1 MKLLSNLFIPFV
13 VIIVIIYGTYKKT
26 NVYDT
31 FIEGSKDALP
41 MILNMFPPLL
51 AMIFGINIFT
61 SSGLIDSLFTF
72 LKPVFLMINVPLEI
86 LPIAIMRPL
95 SGSFGLA
102 LLNDM
107 YQNYSPDSYL
117 SVLASVI
124 QGSSDTTLYIIT
136 LYFGIIGIKK
146 IKYALWAGLLADL
159 ATVILSLLIVPMFF

>member
-1 MKLLSNLFIPFV
+1 MKLLSNLFIPLV
-13 VIIVIIYGTYKKT
+13 VIIVIIYGTYKKI

-31 FIEGSKDALP
+31 FIEGSKESFS
-41 MILNMFPPLL
+41 MVLNMFPPLL

-61 SSGLIDSLFTF
+61 NSGLIDSVFTF
-72 LKPVFLMINVPLEI
+72 LKPVFLMINIPLEI

-107 YQNYSPDSYL
+107 YQNYGPDSYL
-117 SVLASVI
+117 SILSSVI

-159 ATVILSLLIVPMFF
+159 VTVILSILIVPMFF